1 MTYLP
6 TPHFMKEIFFSI
18 YTFLSQIR
26 SWPTYQV
33 EYLYCFIIYYSIY
46 NYLCTAR
53 TRQLSSWKT
62 TRKCFE
68 VTSCKKNKNKN
79 WNHQLERFIIT
90 SSYLCIMY
98 VPMCIYCVVKY
109 IIVIVVVFVVDC
121 IARAF
126 KTTTK
131 LKRTGND
138 GELNTGL
145 LLQVVI
151 LLWNDNNRIRFLC
164 S

>member
-1 MTYLP
+1 
-6 TPHFMKEIFFSI
+6 
-18 YTFLSQIR
+18 
-26 SWPTYQV
+26 
-33 EYLYCFIIYYSIY
+33 
-46 NYLCTAR
+46 
-53 TRQLSSWKT
+53 
-62 TRKCFE
+62 
-68 VTSCKKNKNKN
+68 
-79 WNHQLERFIIT
+79 
-90 SSYLCIMY
+90 
-98 VPMCIYCVVKY
+98 MCIYCVVKY
-109 IIVIVVVFVVDC
+109 IIVIVVVDC

-164 S
+164 SQLTRSVAVYDRRRFVIRARPFVQVYLLLYSNSLMNCKRVICAGNLLYGQVYIHIYRYITRVYNVIRGSLSTVQIK